1 MTNELRLFSIIVGVF
16 VFLGIIELVRQRKL
30 REEYSWLWL
39 LAGASILV
47 LSSSYKFALIVS
59 RIFGGILP
67 STILYLFAIIFLVL
81 ISLHFCVKISQLHD
95 NVKNLAQEIA
105 LLKETTKDGE
115 AQNK

>member
-1 MTNELRLFSIIVGVF
+1 MTAELRVFSILVGLLVF
-16 VFLGIIELVRQRKL
+16 VGIIELVRQRKL

-47 LSSSYKFALIVS
+47 LSSSYDFAIVVG
-59 RIFGGILP
+59 RFFGGVLP

-81 ISLHFCVKISQLHD
+81 ISLHFSVKISKLHD
-95 NVKNLAQEIA
+95 QVKNLAQEIA
-105 LLKETTKDGE
+105 LLKETIKEGD